1 MKKVILLL
9 GLYVL
14 STIYGYAQIENIS
27 VNSKIMGER
36 RVLKIQLPRNYE
48 IKGEK
53 TYPVIFVFDG
63 DYLFEPV
70 AGIVDYLSYWE
81 EIPEAFVVGINQV
94 GHRIEDGKYDTS
106 DFLPIGPGA
115 RFFDFI
121 ELEVLKYMKENYNIG
136 NFKIA
141 VGHDYMANFINFFLF
156 SSKSKFQGY
165 INLSP
170 DIPDGFVPFIKK
182 SLESSNDRIWYSLT
196 TGSDDLQFLKEKT
209 KKIFDDFSEIENEF
223 VSISYKSFEDS
234 NHYTFVVN
242 ALPFA
247 LQEMFEPYTPINDS
261 EYVTKLS
268 EAENPVDYLTK
279 KYNVI
284 NDLYDINIK
293 IRLSDIMQVSKFI
306 TEKESW
312 EDYQALARIAKKD
325 YPETLL
331 TDYFLGKYYQEIG
344 EPKKAIRAYQS
355 GYSYKEA
362 GGITKDM
369 MLDEAARLKEIFGY

>member
-1 MKKVILLL
+1 MKKFILSFGFCVFSFLL
-9 GLYVL
+9 G
-14 STIYGYAQIENIS
+14 YGQIESIS
-27 VNSKIMGER
+27 VKSRILEESRSIK
-36 RVLKIQLPRNYE
+36 LQLPRNYDMD
-48 IKGEK
+48 GEK

-81 EIPEAFVVGINQV
+81 EIPESFVVGINQV
-94 GHRIEDGKYDTS
+94 GHRIDDGKYDTS
-106 DFLPIGPGA
+106 DFLPISTGA
-115 RFFDFI
+115 RFYDFI
-121 ELEVLKYMKENYNIG
+121 ELELMKYMRENYNVG

-156 SSKSKFQGY
+156 STKSKFQGF

-170 DIPDGFVPFIKK
+170 DIPDGFLPFIKQ

-196 TGSDDLQFLKEKT
+196 TGSDDLPFLKEKT
-209 KKIFDDFSEIENEF
+209 KKIFDDFSEIENEL
-223 VSISYKSFEDS
+223 ISLSYSSFENS

-247 LQEMFEPYTPINDS
+247 LQEMFELYTPINKA
-261 EYVTKLS
+261 EYTTKLS
-268 EAENPVDYLTK
+268 EAENPVEYLTT
-279 KYNVI
+279 KYNDI
-284 NDLYDINIK
+284 AKLYDVKIK
-293 IRLSDIMQVSKFI
+293 VRISDIMQVSTII

-312 EDYQALARIAKKD
+312 EYYQDLARIAKQD

-355 GYSYKEA
+355 GYSYEEIA
-362 GGITKDM
+362 GITKDM
-369 MLDEAARLKEIFGY
+369 MLDEAARLKDLFGY